1 METPPK
7 HWQRGFW
14 SLIATQFQGAFSDC
28 TLKNLV
34 IFIILGMG
42 LPEGQR
48 DKLVPIVGALF
59 ALPFILFSMT
69 GGYFADHYSKRSV
82 TIGIKVF
89 EICVMGFATLGLV
102 LKNLPIELA
111 GVFLMGVHS
120 ALFGPSKY
128 GLLPEILPDNKLSW
142 GNGII
147 EFGTFAA
154 IILGTALGA
163 ILSDVFRGRQ
173 GYSGGILIALA
184 VIGLALSFKISH
196 VPAAAPHK
204 PFRANFLADLWIQ
217 IQLMYKDRP
226 LWLAMLGNTYFSF
239 FGTILQFNI
248 ILYGKDVLRLA
259 DTQNGYSQAS
269 AAIGIG
275 IGSVAAG
282 YLSRGK
288 IETRLIPLGSIGMTV
303 LAVLLG
309 IPGLTFWM
317 FDAGLIIVGF
327 FAGFFI
333 VPIGALLQHRPE
345 KDKKGGV
352 LAAANLLSFVGVFIA
367 SGVYY
372 VMTSIAH
379 LTPGGVF
386 ICCGVMTLLG
396 TIYIVRLL
404 PESFLGVFRKTLT
417 NSPARD
423 TAQF

>member
-1 METPPK
+1 METTPK
-7 HWQRGFW
+7 HWRRGFW

-59 ALPFILFSMT
+59 ALPFILFSMA
-69 GGYFADHYSKRSV
+69 GGYFADHYSKRAV

-89 EICVMGFATLGLV
+89 EIAVMLIATVGLM
-102 LKNLPIELA
+102 LKNLPMELT

-120 ALFGPSKY
+120 AIFGPSKY
-128 GLLPEILPDNKLSW
+128 GLLPEILPDTKLSW

-163 ILSDVFRGRQ
+163 ILSDMFRGRQ
-173 GYSGGILIALA
+173 VFSGAILIVLA
-184 VIGLALSFKISH
+184 VVGLAMSFGISR

-204 PFRANFLADLWIQ
+204 PFQINFLSDLWTQ
-217 IQLMYKDRP
+217 IKLMHKDRP
-226 LWLAMLGNTYFSF
+226 LWMAMLGNTYFSF

-248 ILYGKDVLRLA
+248 ILYGKDVLKLA
-259 DTQNGYSQAS
+259 DTQNGYLQAS

-275 IGSVAAG
+275 VGSVAAG

-288 IETRLIPLGSIGMTV
+288 IETRLIPLGSIGMTLFAVV
-303 LAVLLG
+303 L
-309 IPGLTFWM
+309 GLPNLSSWM
-317 FDAGLIIVGF
+317 FAAGLIVVGLFGGF
-327 FAGFFI
+327 FV
-333 VPIGALLQHRPE
+333 VPIGALLQHRPK
-345 KDKKGGV
+345 KDEKGGI
-352 LAAANLLSFVGVFIA
+352 LAAANLLSFVGVFVA
-367 SGVYY
+367 SGFYY
-372 VMTSIAH
+372 LLISVLKLS
-379 LTPGGVF
+379 PGAVF
-386 ICCGVMTLLG
+386 VCCGVMTLLG

-404 PESFLGVFRKTLT
+404 PESFLGLFRKTAPV
-417 NSPARD
+417 SPAGH
-423 TAQF
+423 

>member
-42 LPEGQR
+42 LPADQR

-69 GGYFADHYSKRSV
+69 GGFFADHYSKRSV
-82 TIGIKVF
+82 TIGIKIF
-89 EICVMGFATLGLV
+89 EICVMLFATLGLV
-102 LKNLPIELA
+102 LKNLPMQLT

-120 ALFGPSKY
+120 AIFGPSKY
-128 GLLPEILPDNKLSW
+128 GLLPEILPDKKLSW

-154 IILGTALGA
+154 IILGTAFGA
-163 ILSDVFRGRQ
+163 ILSDVFRDRH
-173 GYSGGILIALA
+173 GYSGAILIVLA
-184 VIGLALSFKISH
+184 VVGLALSFGISH

-204 PFRANFLADLWIQ
+204 PFQINFVTDLWSQ
-217 IQLMYKDRP
+217 IKLMHKDRP
-226 LWLAMLGNTYFSF
+226 LWLAMWGNTYFSF
-239 FGTILQFNI
+239 FGTLLQFNI

-259 DTQNGYSQAS
+259 DTQNGYLQAS

-275 IGSVAAG
+275 VGSVAAG

-288 IETRLIPLGSIGMTV
+288 IETRLIPLGSIGMVIFAVV
-303 LAVLLG
+303 LGL
-309 IPGLTFWM
+309 PGLSFWM
-317 FDAGLIIVGF
+317 FAAGLIVVGLFGGF
-327 FAGFFI
+327 FV
-333 VPIGALLQHRPE
+333 VPIGALLQHRPK
-345 KDKKGGV
+345 KDEKGGI
-352 LAAANLLSFVGVFIA
+352 LAAANLLSFIGVFIA
-367 SGVYY
+367 SGFYY
-372 VMTSIAH
+372 LMISVLKFS
-379 LTPGGVF
+379 PGGVF

-396 TIYIVRLL
+396 TLYIVRLL
-404 PESFLGVFRKTLT
+404 PESFVGIFKKTPVT
-417 NSPARD
+417 SPAHD